1 MSRGRHSTTKR
12 RGRNKAESRQ
22 PPSLAIL
29 DTVPTDLSPAKA
41 KTHCKAVTD
50 RIVSLS
56 IHPLIMLG

>member
-1 MSRGRHSTTKR
+1 MSRERHSTTKR

-41 KTHCKAVTD
+41 KTVAKD
-50 RIVSLS
+50 RSDS
-56 IHPLIMLG
+56 Y